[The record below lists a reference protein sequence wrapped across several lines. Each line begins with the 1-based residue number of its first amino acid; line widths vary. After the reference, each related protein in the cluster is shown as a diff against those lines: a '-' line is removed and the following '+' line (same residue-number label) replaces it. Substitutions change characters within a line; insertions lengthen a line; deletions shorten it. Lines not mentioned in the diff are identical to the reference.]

1 MRTRPIGFVW
11 LAGALCLACNGHS
24 PTEPTAKSTPVISNL
39 SNPATATLLGGPS
52 IQGRRPGVL
61 PITFSFTDPNG
72 DLNQVIVTLPDGAA
86 RNQLQGLAGRT
97 TGTAGLEQDLLL
109 PASGTRVSFTL
120 QVVDALG
127 QSSNTL
133 TGTYTSP

>member
-11 LAGALCLACNGHS
+11 LAGALCLACGNGHS
-24 PTEPTAKSTPVISNL
+24 PTEATKSAPVISNL
-39 SNPATATLLGGPS
+39 SNPAIATVLPGS
-52 IQGRRPGVL
+52 TIQGRRPGVL

-72 DLNQVIVTLPDGAA
+72 DVNQVIVTFPDGAA
-86 RNQLQGLAGRT
+86 HNQLQGLAGRT
-97 TGTAGLEQDLLL
+97 AGTAGLQQDLLL
-109 PASGTRVSFTL
+109 PASGTRVGFSI

-133 TGTYTSP
+133 TSTYTSP